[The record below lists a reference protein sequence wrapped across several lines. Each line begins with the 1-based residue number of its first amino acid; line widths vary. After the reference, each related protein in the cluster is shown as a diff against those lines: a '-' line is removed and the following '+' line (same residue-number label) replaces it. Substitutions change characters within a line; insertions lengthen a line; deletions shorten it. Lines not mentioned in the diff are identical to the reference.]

1 MSLLNGVK
9 DMMTNAVIDKAAS
22 AFGIESGMA
31 RSAMKMILPAVVG
44 GVINKGSSQSGA
56 SALLDLFKKDGL
68 GDGNIGDLMGVLGD
82 SSKRDGFLEQ
92 GGNLLG
98 TIFGGN
104 KSGLIDMVLKA
115 TGLSKGKGASL
126 LSFVA
131 PIVINKLAGIVM
143 GKGMNA
149 SGLASY
155 LSDQKDEVMGMVPGL
170 SAMLGGTSSTVKES
184 VAAAGGA
191 AYAKD
196 NGGSGG
202 GGFIKWLL
210 PLLIAAAAIYY
221 FAGKGCGEKAVTLED
236 DTTTEQVVTKEQKS
250 MDKPAATTTT
260 TTTTTTTEVEGEDMK
275 TDVSAAAGY
284 TLADNGDI
292 LNASGSIAHTALSY
306 DVDADGNLIGTSG
319 SMIAKVTDLSEA
331 FRTKLASMLPNLRLN
346 RMKTMFSNM
355 IVKKEGAE
363 KTYALS
369 NIEFKPE
376 NHMISNFS
384 KAEVQG
390 LAAALKENKTGQ
402 IEVQVYTADGK
413 NAKDNN
419 KRSDK
424 RAQVIRDMLV
434 TLGVGKDQ
442 IKAVGMGDTDAE
454 KAKMGK
460 VDIVVN

>member
-1 MSLLNGVK
+1 MS
-9 DMMTNAVIDKAAS
+9 NAVIDKAAS

-31 RSAMKMILPAVVG
+31 RSAMKVILPAVVG
-44 GVINKGSSQSGA
+44 GVINKGSSPSGA
-56 SALLDLFKKDGL
+56 SALLDLFKRDGF
-68 GDGNIGDLMGVLGD
+68 GDNNIGDLMGVLGD
-82 SSKRDGFLEQ
+82 SSKRDGFLDQ
-92 GGNLLG
+92 GGSLLS
-98 TIFGGN
+98 TIFGGD

-131 PIVINKLAGIVM
+131 PIVMNKLAGIVM
-143 GKGMNA
+143 GKGMSA

-210 PLLIAAAAIYY
+210 PLLVAAAAIYY
-221 FAGKGCGEKAVTLED
+221 FAGKGCGETTAVTE
-236 DTTTEQVVTKEQKS
+236 DTTTTQEVVTDVDETMEKS
-250 MDKPAATTTT
+250 EANTKTTAQVTTTT
-260 TTTTTTTEVEGEDMK
+260 AEGGEMTTDA
-275 TDVSAAAGY
+275 SAAAGY

-306 DVDADGNLIGTSG
+306 DVDADGNLIGTDG

-369 NIEFKPE
+369 NIQFKPE

-384 KAEVQG
+384 KAEVEG

-413 NAKDNN
+413 NAKDNSM
-419 KRSDK
+419 RSDK